1 MQENENN
8 HTDDVRSIISNS
20 LSDSVREEFRI
31 LLKKGIYKELHKRK
45 LLTDEQLNFLL
56 NRR

>member
-31 LLKKGIYKELHKRK
+31 WLKKGIYKELHKRK